1 MNYRYLRAWRDSGP
15 VARAITR
22 LCPWSRPTC
31 RVGGFWPG
39 IYEPIPEGEA
49 GGDLAALCRAEAAAL
64 WAKYDKLAVLWSG
77 GVDSSLLACLLAES
91 RPSNA
96 TLVLIAEAATL
107 ANDAYDLRDW
117 LLAQGC
123 TTQILS
129 SQALRDVTARG
140 GMVVTG
146 YHADTLLSGDIVR
159 YNDLYESIWGM
170 TEQELFE
177 RITGLPASVVMGL
190 LADLEPLLA
199 MMPLPRTAANVAW
212 WLDFNCAWA
221 SDDMTLKYSFD
232 LAPPGQGYVNFFG
245 APSLQLWSMQGAD
258 NKIGPDKA
266 SHKHL
271 YLDLIAGIVG
281 FAPSIP
287 HSTEPGA
294 FFGESMD
301 MGRVLAIREDW
312 SVVES
317 PSE

>member
-1 MNYRYLRAWRDSGP
+1 MSYRYLRAWRDSGP

-31 RVGGFWPG
+31 RVGGFWSG
-39 IYEPIPEGEA
+39 IYEPIPEGEV

-64 WAKYDKLAVLWSG
+64 
-77 GVDSSLLACLLAES
+77 DSSLLACLLAES

-117 LLAQGC
+117 LLAHGC
-123 TTQILS
+123 TTQVLS
-129 SQALRDVTARG
+129 SQALRDVTVRG

-159 YNDLYESIWGM
+159 YNDLYESIWNM

-177 RITGLPASVVMGL
+177 RITRLPASVVRGL
-190 LADLEPLLA
+190 LVDLEPLLA
-199 MMPLPRTAANVAW
+199 MMPLPRTAATVAW
-212 WLDFNCAWA
+212 WLDFTVAWA

-245 APSLQLWSMQGAD
+245 APSLQLWSMQDAG
-258 NKIGPDKA
+258 NKIGPTKVG
-266 SHKHL
+266 HKHL
-271 YLDLIAGIVG
+271 YLGLISEIVG
-281 FAPSIP
+281 FAPTIP
-287 HSTEPGA
+287 HSTEPGDG
-294 FFGESMD
+294 FGKNMD
-301 MGRVLAIREDW
+301 MSRVLAIREDW

-317 PSE
+317 AV